1 MSEIIIVSN
10 DKFFLKKKNFLILI
24 KTHLQLLIALINSK
38 KYTLLQE
45 FQKKI

>member
-1 MSEIIIVSN
+1 MIN
-10 DKFFLKKKNFLILI
+10 FFLKKKDFLILI

-45 FQKKI
+45 FQKKFEIWRNY